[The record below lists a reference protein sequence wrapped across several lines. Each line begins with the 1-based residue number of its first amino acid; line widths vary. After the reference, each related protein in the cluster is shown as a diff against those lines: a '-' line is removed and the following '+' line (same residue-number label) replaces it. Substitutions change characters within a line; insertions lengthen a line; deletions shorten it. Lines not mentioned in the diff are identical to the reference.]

1 MYGTLRRDVIDIT
14 LRGTYGF
21 SRDLSVQVFLQPFAA
36 VGEYI
41 DIRRLAR
48 PRSFEFEPVALPLDP
63 DFNSKSLR
71 GNFVLRWEYLPGST
85 LFVVWN
91 LRTFDGARPGEF
103 RPWTDLRDVFSADGT
118 HVFMIKLNYWLD
130 R

>member
-1 MYGTLRRDVIDIT
+1 MRRNVVDVTLRST
-14 LRGTYGF
+14 F
-21 SRDLSVQVFLQPFAA
+21 AMHRDLALQLYLQPFVA
-36 VGEYI
+36 VGDYT

-48 PRSFEFEPVALPLDP
+48 ARSFEFTPVALADNP

-71 GNFVLRWEYLPGST
+71 GNVVLRWEYVRGSA

-91 LRTFDGARPGEF
+91 MSKFNAARPGTF
-103 RPWTDLRDVFSADGT
+103 SPLRDLGDAFGGDGPQ
-118 HVFMIKLNYWLD
+118 VFMVKLNYWVS